1 MHAAKT
7 DEGAHHRAL
16 LVLPQVEADFV
27 IPLFAGLHL
36 LPPLSPLP
44 SSFFHSPFT
53 RRGFFTSQGSLF
65 LSLSLLCSPPSYFP
79 HLPAWWA
86 ASHLHSHRPSVLP
99 MILSRMSRNN
109 SPLSVLIFCSHL
121 FQVIHVHL
129 EDHHSV
135 RKRSIDQNLRIKL
148 YYDESVYK

>member
-1 MHAAKT
+1 MRLKRTKAPPPRAGSLSYLKWRPISNFRGIAPAA
-7 DEGAHHRAL
+7 A
-16 LVLPQVEADFV
+16 
-27 IPLFAGLHL
+27 
-36 LPPLSPLP
+36 LSPLP
-44 SSFFHSPFT
+44 SFFFI
-53 RRGFFTSQGSLF
+53 L
-65 LSLSLLCSPPSYFP
+65 LSLGAGFSLLKALSLCLSFSLCFVLH
-79 HLPAWWA
+79 HLI
-86 ASHLHSHRPSVLP
+86 SLRSRPGGLPRICTLIVRP

-109 SPLSVLIFCSHL
+109 CPLSVLILCSHL

>member
-1 MHAAKT
+1 M
-7 DEGAHHRAL
+7 
-16 LVLPQVEADFV
+16 
-27 IPLFAGLHL
+27 IPIFAGLHL
-36 LPPLSPLP
+36 LPPLAPPFLLFSF
-44 SSFFHSPFT
+44 FFHSTWVFHFS
-53 RRGFFTSQGSLF
+53 R
-65 LSLSLLCSPPSYFP
+65 LSLSFSLCFVLH
-79 HLPAWWA
+79 HLI
-86 ASHLHSHRPSVLP
+86 SLRSRPGGLPRICTLIVRPRVRP

-109 SPLSVLIFCSHL
+109 CPLFVLILCSHL